1 MCVPR
6 SMRTRKVVD
15 YSMGSY
21 DDQIKQAI
29 RESRAEEPE
38 ERPARASRQPPPDSQ
53 AESRKRSRCGMG
65 LADIV
70 SSLLTPYPED

>member
-1 MCVPR
+1 MCVHR

-29 RESRAEEPE
+29 RESRADEPE
-38 ERPARASRQPPPDSQ
+38 EHPARAARQPPP
-53 AESRKRSRCGMG
+53 ESRKRSRCGMG
-65 LADIV
+65 IADIV
-70 SSLLTPYPED
+70 SSLLTAPLIVLHS